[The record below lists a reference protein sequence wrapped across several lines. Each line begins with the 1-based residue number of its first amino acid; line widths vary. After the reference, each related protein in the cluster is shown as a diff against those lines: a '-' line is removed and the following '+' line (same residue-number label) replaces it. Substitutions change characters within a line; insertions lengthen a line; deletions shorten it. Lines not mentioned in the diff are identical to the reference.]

1 MRKTVQDEL
10 EMPADTEATMEVREE
25 GNVQNGE
32 FEVGFDLLD
41 ESVEATP
48 EVPENGRSGSHGE
61 PLLSPQEVTT
71 YRARWDVVQGGFI
84 DDPNRAVEQADNL
97 ADMVLKRLTD
107 SFSYQRDQLVRK
119 WDHGADPVSTED
131 LRQAL
136 QGYRAFL
143 DRLLLL

>member
-1 MRKTVQDEL
+1 MRKSPEEGL
-10 EMPADTEATMEVREE
+10 EMAEEKESTMEAVEE
-25 GNVQNGE
+25 GNVENGD
-32 FEVGFDLLD
+32 FDVGFDYLD
-41 ESVEATP
+41 EEVEAAP
-48 EVPENGRSGSHGE
+48 QASENGQNGAHGE

-84 DDPNRAVEQADNL
+84 DDPNRAVEHADNL

-107 SFSYQRDQLVRK
+107 SFAYERDQLVRK

>member
-1 MRKTVQDEL
+1 MGVGQYA
-10 EMPADTEATMEVREE
+10 PE
-25 GNVQNGE
+25 GY
-32 FEVGFDLLD
+32 
-41 ESVEATP
+41 
-48 EVPENGRSGSHGE
+48 VPSRTS
-61 PLLSPQEVTT
+61 T

-84 DDPNRAVEQADNL
+84 DDPNRSGEHADNL
-97 ADMVLKRLTD
+97 VDMVLKRLTD
-107 SFSYQRDQLVRK
+107 SFAYERDQLVRK

>member
-1 MRKTVQDEL
+1 MRKSPEEGL
-10 EMPADTEATMEVREE
+10 EMAGEMESTMEAMEE
-25 GNVQNGE
+25 GNVENGD
-32 FEVGFDLLD
+32 FDVDFDLLD
-41 ESVEATP
+41 ETVEAAP
-48 EVPENGRSGSHGE
+48 PVSDNGRNGVHGE

-84 DDPNRAVEQADNL
+84 DDPNRAVEHADNL

-107 SFSYQRDQLVRK
+107 SFAYERDQLVRK